1 MKKRG
6 MFIPRPRFIGA
17 GEIPRLAF
25 IGSLG
30 MTLKNKI

>member
-1 MKKRG
+1 
-6 MFIPRPRFIGA
+6 MFIPRPLFIGA

-30 MTLKNKI
+30 MTPKK